1 MKIDEQKVLARMA
14 NDDRSVLDYL
24 YKEYREPFLSY
35 FKKYSISEEELKDL
49 YQDTMIAFYQ
59 NGARGKLKTLKSS
72 MKTYVFG
79 IGKHKAV
86 DLLRKK
92 SKTVELDR
100 PVEGFEEID
109 FGDKELTTQQKKLKK
124 YFAELG
130 ESCRNM
136 LIMFYYRG
144 LDISDIVVAGGYKD
158 ANSVKSH
165 KSRCV
170 KQLRSLINK

>member
-1 MKIDEQKVLARMA
+1 MKIDEQKTLARIA
-14 NDDRSVLDYL
+14 NNDKTVLDVL
-24 YKEYREPFLSY
+24 YKEFREPFMSY
-35 FKKYSISEEELKDL
+35 FKRYNIAEEEVKDL

-59 NGARGKLKTLKSS
+59 NGVKGKLSNLKSS
-72 MKTYVFG
+72 IKTYVFG

-92 SKTVELDR
+92 SKTVDFEKPL
-100 PVEGFEEID
+100 EGFEEID
-109 FGDKELTTQQKKLKK
+109 FGGELSTRQQQLRKH
-124 YFAELG
+124 FSALG
-130 ESCRNM
+130 ESCKKM

-144 LDISDIVVAGGYKD
+144 LDISDIVQEGGYKD